1 MIKQLF
7 TLYKLGRKLAKSDVL
22 NIVSKFKKPPLAIK
36 ILFQILS
43 FSFSN
48 SKKNILNENEGEKL
62 SKSLQSMGTTFI
74 KLGQFL
80 VTRPDIIG
88 EELAKQLEGLQDRL
102 PPFSLSEAKSII
114 KKDLGEETFNSIIDL
129 SEPVAA
135 ASIAQVH
142 KAKIIDTGTIKDVA
156 IKILRPDIKKRFN
169 EEIDAL
175 MLFAFLVESF
185 IKKTKRLKL
194 MEVVF
199 LLKEITNLEMDLRF
213 EAAAANEYAEN
224 TKNDAGFRVPTTYWN
239 FTSENVMTLDWVDGV
254 SIRETE
260 DLQRRNIDTKQIASD
275 IIQHFLRHA
284 VRDGFFH
291 ADMHQGN
298 IFIDNGT
305 IKDVAI
311 KILRPDIKKKFN
323 EEIDAL
329 MLFAF
334 LVESFIKKTKRLK
347 LMEVVF
353 LLKEITNLEMDLRFE
368 AAAANEYAE
377 NTKNDAG
384 FRVPIIYWNF
394 TSENVMTL
402 DWVDGVSIRETED
415 LQRRNI
421 DTKQISSDI
430 IQHFLRHAVRDGF
443 FHADMHQGN
452 IFIDNN
458 GQIVPIDFGIM
469 GRLDNLSKRFLA
481 EILFGFIQR
490 DYKKVA
496 EVHLVAGLVPKDVP
510 VNDLAQALRSIG
522 EPIFGQSVKDISGG
536 KLLKQLF
543 DVTEKFN
550 MQTQPQLLMLQKT
563 MVVVEGVARKL
574 NPDTNIWETSKP
586 VLENW
591 LRDTK
596 DPINTLSEGL
606 KSTTEVIKRLP
617 DFPEIMDKANQ
628 ALTFLAS
635 GQIPRNSNSF
645 TALNEKK
652 LEMIAF
658 RNQSIVGL
666 LLLVIFGLLV
676 F

>member
-1 MIKQLF
+1 MIKKLF
-7 TLYKLGRKLAKSDVL
+7 TLFKLSRMIARSDIL
-22 NIVSKFKKPPLAIK
+22 KIVSRFKKPPLPIK

-43 FSFSN
+43 ISFLN
-48 SKKNILNENEGEKL
+48 PKKKNLDNTEGEKL
-62 SKSLQSMGTTFI
+62 SKSIQSMGTTFI

-80 VTRPDIIG
+80 ATRPDIIG
-88 EELAKQLEGLQDRL
+88 DELSIQLEDLQDKL
-102 PPFSLSEAKSII
+102 PPFSLSEAKEII
-114 KKDLGEETFNSIIDL
+114 KKDLGEETFNSIIDFN
-129 SEPVAA
+129 EPVAA

-142 KAKIIDTGTIKDVA
+142 KAKINDNGTIKDVA
-156 IKILRPDIKKRFN
+156 IKILRPDIKRIFN

-185 IKKTKRLKL
+185 IKKTQRLKL
-194 MEVVF
+194 VEVVF

-224 TKNDAGFRVPTTYWN
+224 TKNDIDFKVPTIYWS

-260 DLQRRNIDTKQIASD
+260 DLQKRNIDTKKIASD
-275 IIQHFLRHA
+275 IIQNFLRHA

-298 IFIDNGT
+298 IFIDN
-305 IKDVAI
+305 
-311 KILRPDIKKKFN
+311 
-323 EEIDAL
+323 
-329 MLFAF
+329 
-334 LVESFIKKTKRLK
+334 S
-347 LMEVVF
+347 
-353 LLKEITNLEMDLRFE
+353 
-368 AAAANEYAE
+368 
-377 NTKNDAG
+377 
-384 FRVPIIYWNF
+384 
-394 TSENVMTL
+394 
-402 DWVDGVSIRETED
+402 
-415 LQRRNI
+415 
-421 DTKQISSDI
+421 
-430 IQHFLRHAVRDGF
+430 
-443 FHADMHQGN
+443 
-452 IFIDNN
+452 

-469 GRLDNLSKRFLA
+469 GRLDSLSRRFLA
-481 EILFGFIQR
+481 EILFGFIKR

-496 EVHLVAGLVPKDVP
+496 EVHLVAGLVPKNVP
-510 VNDLAQALRSIG
+510 VDDLAQALRSIG

-574 NPDTNIWETSKP
+574 NPNTNIWETSKP

-591 LRDTK
+591 LKETK
-596 DPINTLSEGL
+596 DPRTVLNESL

-617 DFPEIMDKANQ
+617 EFPEIMDKANQ
-628 ALTFLAS
+628 ALTYLAS
-635 GQIPRNSNSF
+635 GQIPQNSNSY
-645 TALNEKK
+645 TTLNKK
-652 LEMIAF
+652 KSEMTAF
-658 RNQSIVGL
+658 RNQSIIGL

>member
-1 MIKQLF
+1 MLKKLF
-7 TLYKLGRKLAKSDVL
+7 ILFKLARKLACSDIL
-22 NIVSKFKKPPLAIK
+22 TILSKFKKPPLTIK
-36 ILFQILS
+36 ILFKILS
-43 FSFSN
+43 FSFSTS
-48 SKKNILNENEGEKL
+48 SKEDLNVNEGAKL
-62 SKSLQSMGTTFI
+62 SRSLQSMGTTFI

-88 EELAKQLEGLQDRL
+88 NDLAKQLEGLQDRL
-102 PPFSLSEAKSII
+102 PAFSLFEAQKII
-114 KKDLGEETFNSIIDL
+114 KQDLGEDTFNSIIDL

-142 KAKIIDTGTIKDVA
+142 KAKINDNGIIKDVA
-156 IKILRPDIKKRFN
+156 IKILRPNIKKIFN

-175 MLFAFLVESF
+175 MLFAFLVESV
-185 IKKTKRLKL
+185 IKETKRLKL
-194 MEVVF
+194 VEVVF

-224 TKNDAGFRVPTTYWN
+224 TKNDAGFKVPAIYWN

-260 DLQRRNIDTKQIASD
+260 VLQKRNIDTKRIASD

-298 IFIDNGT
+298 IFIDN
-305 IKDVAI
+305 
-311 KILRPDIKKKFN
+311 
-323 EEIDAL
+323 
-329 MLFAF
+329 
-334 LVESFIKKTKRLK
+334 S
-347 LMEVVF
+347 
-353 LLKEITNLEMDLRFE
+353 
-368 AAAANEYAE
+368 
-377 NTKNDAG
+377 
-384 FRVPIIYWNF
+384 
-394 TSENVMTL
+394 
-402 DWVDGVSIRETED
+402 
-415 LQRRNI
+415 
-421 DTKQISSDI
+421 
-430 IQHFLRHAVRDGF
+430 
-443 FHADMHQGN
+443 
-452 IFIDNN
+452 

-522 EPIFGQSVKDISGG
+522 EPIFGQTVKDISGG

-563 MVVVEGVARKL
+563 MVVVEGVARTL
-574 NPDTNIWETSKP
+574 NPNTNIWETSKP

-596 DPINTLSEGL
+596 DPINTLNESL
-606 KSTTEVIKRLP
+606 KTTTEVIKRLP

-628 ALTFLAS
+628 ALSFLAS
-635 GQIPRNSNSF
+635 GQIPQNSNSF
-645 TALNEKK
+645 TTLNEKK
-652 LEMIAF
+652 SEMTAF